1 MIGVPGATI
10 MESVGAYRM
19 ETWLSKV
26 GLGSLDRIF
35 EAKEVRRRTLFAAID
50 NQDLLDQA
58 VAEAER
64 TVGGFERPGSGL
76 LLVLPTTQIRGI
88 QKVKP
93 KKPEDI
99 SPPAVLPNWVRLR
112 NTPIEKAVDI
122 INLVPICV
130 SPDTPLDDTAQA
142 MLTQPNVHVAC
153 VVAEDGRLIGVLSL
167 RDLADDIFFHIFP
180 EEFLSEIHDLE
191 KAGEFANLSRM
202 RTAADAMS
210 EPIWVKQ
217 GDTVK
222 DAFKLLHEQGLPG
235 LPVVDEQY
243 HVVGYINLL
252 ELLAIC
258 LKLE

>member
-1 MIGVPGATI
+1 
-10 MESVGAYRM
+10 
-19 ETWLSKV
+19 
-26 GLGSLDRIF
+26 
-35 EAKEVRRRTLFAAID
+35 
-50 NQDLLDQA
+50 
-58 VAEAER
+58 
-64 TVGGFERPGSGL
+64 
-76 LLVLPTTQIRGI
+76 
-88 QKVKP
+88 
-93 KKPEDI
+93 
-99 SPPAVLPNWVRLR
+99 
-112 NTPIEKAVDI
+112 
-122 INLVPICV
+122 V
-130 SPDTPLDDTAQA
+130 SPDTPLNETAQA
-142 MLTQPNVHVAC
+142 MLAQPNVHVAC
-153 VVAEDGRLIGVLSL
+153 VVAEDGRLMGLLSL

-210 EPIWVKQ
+210 DPIWVKQ

-222 DAFKLLHEQGLPG
+222 DAFKHLHEHSLPG